1 MLIAKLNTL
10 FLQFVQQYD
19 VDGDGNVSQIEFID
33 KEEHATDSAELLKGL
48 ENDVKEMINEFLP
61 VVRYMY

>member
-1 MLIAKLNTL
+1 M
-10 FLQFVQQYD
+10 VQQYD

>member
-10 FLQFVQQYD
+10 FSQFVQQYD
-19 VDGDGNVSQIEFID
+19 VDGDGNVSLMEFLD
-33 KEEHATDSAELLKGL
+33 KEEHATDGAELLKGL
-48 ENDVKEMINEFLP
+48 ENDVKDMVNEFLP